1 MKQQK
6 ATQRDTT
13 MSFDG
18 MVNSGSAA
26 HTNRFAGNQSGLT
39 AITNAG
45 RGSTVGNSGR
55 CHSPVGEG
63 MYSKAAPA
71 VMATP
76 SVPAQGSVRD
86 SINRGQ
92 QYRGEGGSMPIKK
105 PASPDRI
112 NAGNRPGAVRQS
124 YMK

>member
-63 MYSKAAPA
+63 MYAESKPP

-76 SVPAQGSVRD
+76 GVPPQGSVRD

-92 QYRGEGGSMPIKK
+92 QYRGAGGVVPQAPKN
-105 PASPDRI
+105 PDRI

>member
-63 MYSKAAPA
+63 MYAKAAPP
-71 VMATP
+71 VHATP
-76 SVPAQGSVRD
+76 GVPPQGSVRD

-92 QYRGEGGSMPIKK
+92 QYRGEGGTSAAAPKN
-105 PASPDRI
+105 PDRI

>member
-13 MSFDG
+13 MAFDG

-26 HTNRFAGNQSGLT
+26 STGKYAGNQSGLK

-45 RGSTVGNSGR
+45 RGSTTGNNGH
-55 CHSPVGEG
+55 CHDPVGSG
-63 MYSKAAPA
+63 MYPKAPPPA
-71 VMATP
+71 AGTP
-76 SVPAQGSVRD
+76 GVPAQGSVRD

-92 QYRGEGGSMPIKK
+92 QYRGQGGTVARS
-105 PASPDRI
+105 PANPDRI

>member
-13 MSFDG
+13 MAFDG
-18 MVNSGSAA
+18 MVNSASAA
-26 HTNRFAGNQSGLT
+26 STSRYAGNQSGLK

-45 RGSTVGNSGR
+45 RGSTVGNNGS
-55 CHSPVGEG
+55 CSSPVGAG
-63 MYSKAAPA
+63 MSADSKPP

-76 SVPAQGSVRD
+76 GVPAQGSVRD
-86 SINRGQ
+86 SINRGT
-92 QYRGEGGSMPIKK
+92 QYRGQGGTVAKS
-105 PASPDRI
+105 PANPDRI

>member
-13 MSFDG
+13 MAFDG

-26 HTNRFAGNQSGLT
+26 SNGKYAGNQSGLK

-45 RGSTVGNSGR
+45 RGSTTGNNGH
-55 CHSPVGEG
+55 CHDPVGAG
-63 MYSKAAPA
+63 MYPKAPPPVHATPA
-71 VMATP
+71 VP
-76 SVPAQGSVRD
+76 PQGSTRD

-92 QYRGEGGSMPIKK
+92 QYRGVGGTTAAAPKN
-105 PASPDRI
+105 PDRI
-112 NAGNRPGAVRQS
+112 NAGNRPGAVRQG

>member
-13 MSFDG
+13 MAFDG
-18 MVNSGSAA
+18 MVNSASAA
-26 HTNRFAGNQSGLT
+26 HTSRFAGNQTGLK

-45 RGSTVGNSGR
+45 RGSTTGNNGS
-55 CHSPVGEG
+55 CSSPVGAG
-63 MYSKAAPA
+63 MSAEARPPVA
-71 VMATP
+71 ATP
-76 SVPAQGSVRD
+76 SVPPQGSVRD

-92 QYRGEGGSMPIKK
+92 QYRGQGGTVAKS
-105 PASPDRI
+105 PANPDRI

>member
-39 AITNAG
+39 AIVNAG

-63 MYSKAAPA
+63 MYPKAPPP
-71 VMATP
+71 VHATP

-112 NAGNRPGAVRQS
+112 NAGNAPGRTPRS

>member
-26 HTNRFAGNQSGLT
+26 HTNRFAGNHSGLT

-63 MYSKAAPA
+63 MYAKAAPP
-71 VMATP
+71 VHATP
-76 SVPAQGSVRD
+76 AVPPQGSVRD

-92 QYRGEGGSMPIKK
+92 QYRGEGGTSAAAPKN
-105 PASPDRI
+105 PDRI

>member
-13 MSFDG
+13 MAFDG

-26 HTNRFAGNQSGLT
+26 STGKYAGNQSGLK

-45 RGSTVGNSGR
+45 RGSTTGNNGS
-55 CHSPVGEG
+55 CSSPVGAG
-63 MYSKAAPA
+63 MYAESKPP

-76 SVPAQGSVRD
+76 SVPPQGSVRD
-86 SINRGQ
+86 SINRGT
-92 QYRGEGGSMPIKK
+92 QYRGQGGTSAAAPTN
-105 PASPDRI
+105 PDRI

>member
-13 MSFDG
+13 MAFDG

-26 HTNRFAGNQSGLT
+26 STGKYAGNQSGLK

-45 RGSTVGNSGR
+45 RGSTTGNNGS
-55 CHSPVGEG
+55 CSSPVGAG
-63 MYSKAAPA
+63 MYAESKPP

-76 SVPAQGSVRD
+76 GVPAQGSVRD
-86 SINRGQ
+86 SINRGT
-92 QYRGEGGSMPIKK
+92 QYRGPGGTSAAAPKN
-105 PASPDRI
+105 PDRI

>member
-63 MYSKAAPA
+63 MYAESKPP
-71 VMATP
+71 VHATP
-76 SVPAQGSVRD
+76 SVPPQGSVRD

-92 QYRGEGGSMPIKK
+92 QYRGEGGTSAAAPKN
-105 PASPDRI
+105 PDRI

>member
-18 MVNSGSAA
+18 MVNSASAA
-26 HTNRFAGNQSGLT
+26 HTSRFAGNQTGLK

-45 RGSTVGNSGR
+45 RGSTTGNNGS
-55 CHSPVGEG
+55 CSSPVGAG
-63 MYSKAAPA
+63 MYPESKPPVA
-71 VMATP
+71 ATP
-76 SVPAQGSVRD
+76 GVPAQGSVRD
-86 SINRGQ
+86 SINRGT
-92 QYRGEGGSMPIKK
+92 QYRGQGGTTAAAPKN
-105 PASPDRI
+105 PDRI

>member
-63 MYSKAAPA
+63 MYAKAAPP
-71 VMATP
+71 VHATP
-76 SVPAQGSVRD
+76 GVPPQGSVRD
-86 SINRGQ
+86 SINRGT
-92 QYRGEGGSMPIKK
+92 QYRGEGGTSAAAPKN
-105 PASPDRI
+105 PDRI

>member
-13 MSFDG
+13 MAFDG

-26 HTNRFAGNQSGLT
+26 STGKYAGNQSGLK

-45 RGSTVGNSGR
+45 RGSTTGNNGH
-55 CHSPVGEG
+55 CHDPVGAG
-63 MYSKAAPA
+63 MYPKAPPP
-71 VMATP
+71 VHATP
-76 SVPAQGSVRD
+76 GVPAQGSIRD
-86 SINRGQ
+86 SINRGT
-92 QYRGEGGSMPIKK
+92 QYRGQGGVMPQAPKN
-105 PASPDRI
+105 PDRI

>member
-13 MSFDG
+13 MAFDG

-26 HTNRFAGNQSGLT
+26 VGNKYAGNHSGLK

-45 RGSTVGNSGR
+45 RGSTTGNNGH
-55 CHSPVGEG
+55 CHDPVGAG
-63 MYSKAAPA
+63 MYPKAPPPVAG
-71 VMATP
+71 TP
-76 SVPAQGSVRD
+76 GVPPQGSVRD
-86 SINRGQ
+86 SINRGT
-92 QYRGEGGSMPIKK
+92 QYRGQGGVMPQAPKN
-105 PASPDRI
+105 PDRI
-112 NAGNRPGAVRQS
+112 NAGNRPGAVRQG

>member
-13 MSFDG
+13 MEFDG

-26 HTNRFAGNQSGLT
+26 TGNKYAGNRSGLK

-45 RGSTVGNSGR
+45 RGSTVGNNGR

-63 MYSKAAPA
+63 MYPKAAPA

-76 SVPAQGSVRD
+76 GVPAQGSTRD

-92 QYRGEGGSMPIKK
+92 QYRGEGGVMPKS
-105 PASPDRI
+105 PANPDRI
-112 NAGNRPGAVRQS
+112 NAGNRPGSVRQS

>member
-13 MSFDG
+13 MAFDG

-26 HTNRFAGNQSGLT
+26 SNGKYAGNQSGLK

-45 RGSTVGNSGR
+45 RGSTTGNNGHCR
-55 CHSPVGEG
+55 DPIGPG
-63 MYSKAAPA
+63 MYPKAPPPVAG
-71 VMATP
+71 TP
-76 SVPAQGSVRD
+76 GVPPQGSVRD
-86 SINRGQ
+86 SINRGTQ
-92 QYRGEGGSMPIKK
+92 SRGQGGTVARS
-105 PASPDRI
+105 PANPDRI

>member
-13 MSFDG
+13 MAFDG
-18 MVNSGSAA
+18 MANSASAA
-26 HTNRFAGNQSGLT
+26 SLGKYAGNQSGLT

-45 RGSTVGNSGR
+45 RGSTTGNNGH
-55 CHSPVGEG
+55 CHDPVGAG
-63 MYSKAAPA
+63 MYAKSQPPVA
-71 VMATP
+71 ATP

-86 SINRGQ
+86 SINRGT
-92 QYRGEGGSMPIKK
+92 QYRGQGGTSAAAPKN
-105 PASPDRI
+105 PDRI

>member
-39 AITNAG
+39 AIVNAG
-45 RGSTVGNSGR
+45 RGSTTGNNGH
-55 CHSPVGEG
+55 CHDPVGAG
-63 MYSKAAPA
+63 IYPKAPPPVHATPA
-71 VMATP
+71 VP
-76 SVPAQGSVRD
+76 PQGSVRD

-92 QYRGEGGSMPIKK
+92 QYRGQGGTTAAAPKN
-105 PASPDRI
+105 PDRI
-112 NAGNRPGAVRQS
+112 NAGNAPGRTPRS

>member
-26 HTNRFAGNQSGLT
+26 HTNRFAGNRSGLT

-63 MYSKAAPA
+63 MYAKAAPP
-71 VMATP
+71 VHATP
-76 SVPAQGSVRD
+76 PVPAQGSVRD

-92 QYRGEGGSMPIKK
+92 QYRGLGGTSAAAPQD
-105 PASPDRI
+105 PDRI

>member
-1 MKQQK
+1 MKQLK
-6 ATQRDTT
+6 PTQRDTT
-13 MSFDG
+13 MDFDG

-26 HTNRFAGNQSGLT
+26 HTNRFAGNHSGLK

-45 RGSTVGNSGR
+45 RGSTTGNNGH
-55 CHSPVGEG
+55 CHDPVGPG
-63 MYSKAAPA
+63 MYPKAPPP

-105 PASPDRI
+105 PANPDRI
-112 NAGNRPGAVRQS
+112 NAGNQPGKVIRS

>member
-13 MSFDG
+13 MDFDG
-18 MVNSGSAA
+18 MVSSGSAA
-26 HTNRFAGNQSGLT
+26 GSNKYAGNQSGLT

-63 MYSKAAPA
+63 MYPKAPPA

-76 SVPAQGSVRD
+76 SVPKQGSTRD

-92 QYRGEGGSMPIKK
+92 QYRDEGGSMPVKK
-105 PASPDRI
+105 PAAPDRI
-112 NAGNRPGAVRQS
+112 NAGNRPGSVRQS